1 MRTTLLSTSKLKT
14 YRITSIS
21 IMLVILGIVVAGGVY
36 SLVRYEMLQY
46 LVIIPVYLFAISRII
61 KRILRIRSISFDSH
75 SVYYNRKEYE
85 VQIPFED
92 IKNIEIKTI
101 SGIYQINLYEPA
113 QDGDTILFKT
123 SLWYPLNFRRKDA
136 EVNTLR
142 DKIAASKKMIL
153 ETNQS
158 ELPGYRV

>member
-1 MRTTLLSTSKLKT
+1 
-14 YRITSIS
+14 
-21 IMLVILGIVVAGGVY
+21 
-36 SLVRYEMLQY
+36 
-46 LVIIPVYLFAISRII
+46 
-61 KRILRIRSISFDSH
+61 LRIRSISFDSH
-75 SVYYNRKEYE
+75 SVYYNRKGYE